1 MITVAWPLWTM
12 ITSVLVSCHS
22 ASPEP
27 SRARLSNCPGRH
39 ILGTMPS
46 LPTRR
51 DISRRTVLASVPLVQ
66 ISSLAAPA
74 PSVASVFTPDQMRL
88 IDAVV
93 NRLIPSDELGPGA
106 GEAGVPAY
114 LARSFA
120 GHLSV
125 ERTAFSEGLAAIETA
140 ARTRHDTTFVQLSA
154 DRQDEFLTAMAKNE
168 VSGFRPD
175 SRTFFNRIRQLTLE
189 GMFGDPWY
197 GGNKNFAGWDLIRY
211 PGPRMAASAEDQRLR
226 EPVKPLRTSARGGR

>member
-1 MITVAWPLWTM
+1 
-12 ITSVLVSCHS
+12 
-22 ASPEP
+22 
-27 SRARLSNCPGRH
+27 
-39 ILGTMPS
+39 MPS

-66 ISSLAAPA
+66 VSSLAAPA

-106 GEAGVPAY
+106 GEAGVPIY

-120 GHLSV
+120 GHLIGESS
-125 ERTAFSEGLAAIETA
+125 AFSDGLGAIDAA
-140 ARTRHDTTFVQLSA
+140 ARARYDTVFVQLSPA
-154 DRQDEFLTAMAKNE
+154 KQDAILTAMEKND
-168 VSGFRPD
+168 VPGFRPD
-175 SRTFFNRIRQLTLE
+175 SRTFFNRVRQLTLE

-197 GGNKNFAGWDLIRY
+197 GGNKGFAGWDLVRY
-211 PGPRMAASAEDQRLR
+211 PGPRMAVSAEDQKLR
-226 EPVKPLRTSARGGR
+226 QPIRPLRTSARGGR